1 MSGNEQDSMNMS
13 PNDTSAK
20 GGKSA
25 TAGVQFKNGQAAMLK
40 RIVKQTYV
48 FVIVGVVCFLLFIA
62 SNIQYS
68 MVQDK
73 QLSCTQYLNQYRL
86 GSKTLTSAVQS
97 YAVTGDIT
105 YYNAYMKELNE
116 DKNRDTALEGL
127 KKCNLT
133 DDEWSQLE
141 HISGLS
147 DGLVPLE
154 EEAMQ

>member
-1 MSGNEQDSMNMS
+1 MSGNEQQDSMNVS
-13 PNDTSAK
+13 QSDTSAK

-48 FVIVGVVCFLLFIA
+48 FVIVGIVCFLLFIA

-116 DKNRDTALEGL
+116 DKNRDIAWE
-127 KKCNLT
+127 
-133 DDEWSQLE
+133 
-141 HISGLS
+141 
-147 DGLVPLE
+147 
-154 EEAMQ
+154 